1 VLINKEKYLNLV
13 KENENLK
20 GQLDRLLK
28 EAKQKEDRSK
38 RFVESFNQELTT
50 TIHQHEIVNS
60 QHHVMGELVNKIKGH
75 FDKVNDL
82 SQHSSN
88 NSEVLVIKGD
98 NLINSAKEMASGSEE
113 GRELV
118 LQVEQLISQLG
129 ERLTETFEKMNHL
142 NERSKE
148 IEMIVKVI
156 KEIAERTNLLALN
169 ASIEA
174 ARAGDQ
180 GKGFAVVAEEVRK
193 LAENTAISTNNISE
207 LTKNIQK
214 DIQDTLKSTTSSKE
228 LINESVQLSTD
239 TSQKIEFILSV
250 INGVKKEVIEIL
262 EKIKEQKDFSQD
274 TMNKISN
281 TTSIFNEVKDLI
293 LTHIN
298 DASVVDTKLDAV
310 MKQVK
315 ILDSKQK

>member
-1 VLINKEKYLNLV
+1 VLINKQKYLNLV

-20 GQLDRLLK
+20 EQLDTLLK
-28 EAKQKEDRSK
+28 EIREKEDRSK
-38 RFVESFNQELTT
+38 AFVESFNRELAT
-50 TIHQHEIVNS
+50 TIHQHERVNS
-60 QHHVMGELVNKIKGH
+60 QHHVMGDLVNEIKGH

-82 SQHSSN
+82 SQHSSD
-88 NSEVLVIKGD
+88 NSEVLARKGD
-98 NLINSAKEMASGSEE
+98 ILIHSAKEMASNSEE
-113 GRELV
+113 GRKLV
-118 LQVEQLISQLG
+118 FQVEQLISQLG

-148 IEMIVKVI
+148 IELIVKVI
-156 KEIAERTNLLALN
+156 KEIAEQTNLLALN

-193 LAENTAISTNNISE
+193 LAENTAISTNSISE

-214 DIQDTLKSTTSSKE
+214 DIQDTLKSTTSSTE
-228 LINESVQLSTD
+228 LIHDGVHLSTD

-250 INGVKKEVIEIL
+250 INGVKTEVIEVI
-262 EKIKEQKDFSQD
+262 EKIKEQKDFSQH
-274 TMNKISN
+274 TMNEISN
-281 TTSIFNEVKDLI
+281 TTYLFNEVKDLI

-298 DASVVDTKLDAV
+298 DASVVDTKLDEV

-315 ILDSKQK
+315 LLDSKQ